1 MRATVWTVANALGVV
16 AGSGTRGELL
26 TALLGAPRRPRH
38 VVLPADA
45 PGARE
50 LAADLR
56 ALGDVQVALE
66 GPAPGPAPPSGTPAS
81 GRPGLSDPAAVCAAD
96 PVVVTRAY
104 EEEPGA
110 YGGLGAAWL
119 RAGQALVRDDLTASD
134 RALALLAAL
143 PGDAAAD
150 VRDALTALAAG
161 APWTVAG
168 AREGRVTAMT
178 VHEGRPDATG
188 DPRTRALARLG
199 DGTRLALDERG
210 RLRTGPEA
218 VPRLVEAVAATLATH
233 PATALAAVGGT
244 VVTGDRMGCAH
255 AFSLG
260 GVEQAAPHSGRVTAL
275 AATDGPC
282 VYSGGADGTV
292 RRWLPGRERGPDGG
306 GAGDAVEG
314 GVVARRPYPV
324 AALHARG
331 RALAVAWADGLAEV
345 HDPDDTEAAVRSF
358 RPGGAVRAVALL
370 PDGTLAVGTDTAL
383 VRLRP
388 G

>member
-26 TALLGAPRRPRH
+26 TALLDAPRRPRR

-56 ALGDVQVALE
+56 ALGDVRVAFE
-66 GPAPGPAPPSGTPAS
+66 GPAPGPAPSPGIPA
-81 GRPGLSDPAAVCAAD
+81 PGGPRLSDPAAVCAAD
-96 PVVVTRAY
+96 PLVVTRAY

-119 RAGQALVRDDLTASD
+119 RAGQALVRDDRTAAD

-143 PGDAAAD
+143 PEDAAAD
-150 VRDALTALAAG
+150 VRDGLAALAAD
-161 APWTVAG
+161 APWRVAG
-168 AREGRVTAMT
+168 VREGRVTALA
-178 VHEGRPDATG
+178 VYDGRPDATG

-260 GVEQAAPHSGRVTAL
+260 GVDQAAPHSGRVTAL
-275 AATDGPC
+275 AATDGPR

-292 RRWLPGRERGPDGG
+292 RRWLPGRERDPDGG
-306 GAGDAVEG
+306 PDPDGG
-314 GVVARRPYPV
+314 GVVARRPHPV

-331 RALAVAWADGLAEV
+331 RALAVAWADGLVEV
-345 HDPDDTEAAVRSF
+345 RDPDDTEAAVRPF

-370 PDGTLAVGTDTAL
+370 PDGTLTVGTDTAL

-388 G
+388 A